1 MPNYNQGPVN
11 AVSGITPG
19 SSVQDFGSNVT
30 MNNRRLYDFSDRV
43 AELSPE
49 ESPFFVYLSQ
59 VAKVPTSDSQFRYL
73 EDRTQIAMTDRSF
86 QSAAGGD
93 TTLAAPG
100 GITSI
105 VVDTAGGASVDYLIK
120 GMVLSFQTD
129 SNLDAAGTGSAAD
142 AHALVQA
149 TARIES
155 VSHGA
160 SSSTIS
166 VKTIQASA
174 GNSSTTTVEDN
185 SKITVIGTGFG
196 EGSGA
201 PDVFSQKLDDDFGYT
216 QIFKTACEM
225 SNTALATIY
234 RGYADEWARIW
245 NLKLREHKIDIERAM
260 LFGMKGSQGGVQYSD
275 GIAGSIIKSGTA
287 NIVNDGSQLSYNEK
301 KSYLKSFQKS
311 EMTYD
316 ALLADFEVIFDPAR
330 GGASSK
336 LALASLPVMSHFNKL
351 GDGSFIS
358 ESLDNGA
365 GANNPNRYMFGKS
378 EGAFGHKV
386 LKVDTIHGDMTMV
399 KEPLFR
405 ANYSGYMCLVDLDH
419 VAYRPLVGNGY
430 NRDTSITTNVQ
441 QADEDLRKDLILTEA
456 GLEVSLPET
465 HALLH
470 LEDA

>member
-59 VAKVPTSDSQFRYL
+59 VAKVPTSDSQFRFL
-73 EDRTQIAMTDRSF
+73 EDRTQIAMVDRSF
-86 QSAAGGD
+86 LMAAGA
-93 TTLAAPG
+93 TLAAQG
-100 GITSI
+100 GITSLT
-105 VVDTAGGASVDYLIK
+105 VDTTDGASVDYLIK
-120 GMVLSFQTD
+120 GMVLSFQQS
-129 SNLDAAGTGSAAD
+129 SNVDGSSDKNAIVTATG
-142 AHALVQA
+142 
-149 TARIES
+149 RIES

-174 GNSSTTTVEDN
+174 GNSNTTTLDDN
-185 SKITVIGTGFG
+185 SKVTVIGTGFG

-260 LFGMKGSQGGVQYSD
+260 LFGMKGSQGGVQYTD

-287 NIVNDGSQLSYNEK
+287 NIIDNGDQLSYNEK
-301 KSYLKSFQKS
+301 KSYLKSYSQA

-316 ALLADFEVIFDPAR
+316 ELLQDFEVIFDPAR

-351 GDGSFIS
+351 GDGGFVDASIGGS
-358 ESLDNGA
+358 GLA
-365 GANNPNRYMFGKS
+365 NRYNFDKG

-405 ANYSGYMCLVDLDH
+405 ANFSGYLCLIDLDH

-470 LEDA
+470 LEDV

>member
-1 MPNYNQGPVN
+1 MATYNKGPIN

-19 SSVQDFGSNVT
+19 QGVVDSASMST
-30 MNNRRLYDFSDRV
+30 RRLYDFSDRV

-86 QSAAGGD
+86 QMAAGA
-93 TTLAAPG
+93 TLAAPG
-100 GITSI
+100 GLTSI
-105 VVDTAGGASVDYLIK
+105 TVDDGNSNSIDYLIK

-129 SNLDAAGTGSAAD
+129 SNLDSAAAGDATD

-149 TARIES
+149 TARVES
-155 VSHGA
+155 VSHGS
-160 SSSTIS
+160 SSSTVT

-174 GNSSTTTVEDN
+174 GDSSTTSAESA
-185 SKITVIGTGFG
+185 SKVTVIGTGFG

-201 PDVFSQKLDDDFGYT
+201 PDVFSQKLDDGFGYT

-316 ALLADFEVIFDPAR
+316 ALLGDFEVIFDPAR

-351 GDGSFIS
+351 GDGGFVDASIGGIS
-358 ESLDNGA
+358 NGA
-365 GANNPNRYMFGKS
+365 NKYNFDKS

-386 LKVDTIHGDMTMV
+386 LKVDTIHGDLTLV

-470 LEDA
+470 LEDV